1 METMRYQENRKSYK
15 GIIIGFFLFV
25 IIGGTLIYLG
35 IKEEGEPTVIGGNV
49 KDEINSLVDTEK
61 VNSNIE
67 VASVVV
73 NVTDK
78 IIKDSEKK
86 KLIGN
91 MTLPQISVA
100 SEELKEINDEIYNNE
115 RVHYICNE

>member
-67 VASVVV
+67 VASLVV

-78 IIKDSEKK
+78 IIKDSENK

-100 SEELKEINDEIYNNE
+100 SEELKEINDFEE
-115 RVHYICNE
+115 L